1 MILIHTSSKN
11 LPEKN
16 YLFDVIF
23 NEFLGL
29 QYQLILNEGSDD
41 YAIELMNYKRLVIKD
56 YFWTNLNSEVNYL
69 SEKHLPPEARF
80 YQNEFSFEPDLPVLY
95 GSTNIRR
102 TPEGIECEI
111 DIFAT
116 VYFYLTKWEEY
127 ISTDRDG
134 IGRFKLIN
142 SYSYKNNLVHRP
154 VVNEYVELLW
164 NMLLYLDGSL
174 TRKQRKYNPVITH
187 DIDQPFKLYNL
198 ESFARSFLRN
208 LIKTKDY
215 WNALRDIF
223 VFPLN
228 VFTTKYDVGNSYNFL
243 MDASESINA
252 KSYFFFM
259 NSPKTKY
266 DYGYSIEMPFVKQIL
281 NEIKS
286 RDHIIGYHPGFH
298 TLENPDSWRKGYEGL
313 CAQIN
318 KKIYDGRQHYLRF
331 DIPNSWQF
339 CEDNG
344 LQTDYTLGFAE
355 VEGFRC
361 GTCYEYS
368 VYNFLN
374 RKKLKLKESPLILMD
389 VSISEYQGIRHPEEY
404 IKKLNN
410 IITVVKRYSGN
421 FGLLWHNAV
430 FNQVLYTRKFYKRII
445 ESIAVN
451 LIHIISFILAW

>member
-1 MILIHTSSKN
+1 MILIHASSKN

-29 QYQLILNEGSDD
+29 QYQVLLNEFSDD
-41 YAIELMNYKRLVIKD
+41 YTIELMNHKRLVIKD
-56 YFWTNLNSEVNYL
+56 HFWTNLNNEANYL

-80 YQNEFSFEPDLPVLY
+80 YHNEFSFEPDLPVVY
-95 GSTNIRR
+95 GN
-102 TPEGIECEI
+102 PEIKKIPNGIECEI

-116 VYFYLTKWEEY
+116 IYFYLTRWEEY

-154 VVNEYVELLW
+154 VVNEYLEFLW
-164 NMLLYLDGSL
+164 NMLFYLDAGL
-174 TRKQRKYNPVITH
+174 IRKQRKYTPVITH
-187 DIDQPFKLYNL
+187 DVDQPLKLYNL

-208 LIKTKDY
+208 LVKTNDY
-215 WNALRDIF
+215 RSALRDIF

-228 VFTTKYDVGNSYNFL
+228 MFTTKYDAGNSYDFL
-243 MDASESINA
+243 MDTSESINT

-266 DYGYSIEMPFVKQIL
+266 DYGYSIEMPFINKIL

-298 TLENPDSWRKGYEGL
+298 TLKNPDSWKKEYEGL
-313 CAQIN
+313 CAKIN

-331 DIPNSWQF
+331 DVPNTWQLF
-339 CEDNG
+339 EDNE
-344 LQTDYTLGFAE
+344 LQNDYTLGFAE

-361 GTCYEYS
+361 GICYEYS
-368 VYNFLN
+368 VYNFLT
-374 RKKLKLKESPLILMD
+374 RKKLKLKEIPLIFMD
-389 VSISEYQGIRHPEEY
+389 VSISEYQGIRDPEEF

-410 IITVVKRYSGN
+410 IVAVVKRYNGN
-421 FGLLWHNAV
+421 FALLWHNAL
-430 FNQVLYTRKFYKRII
+430 FNQVLYTRKFYKRVI

-451 LIHIISFILAW
+451 LIHLIPFSLSL